1 MSEAANLYA
10 DALAWAKA
18 QKIVLPDEY
27 YGAISAA
34 SRNRSFSVAG
44 LAQLDALQAVHKS
57 LIDALASGKTQQEW
71 AKALLA
77 DPTAAQMLAMPAH
90 RLDNIFRTN
99 LQTGYMRGIAR
110 QQESPA
116 SIKRRPFFQYDAI
129 NDSRT
134 RPSHLAMDNFIAPAD
149 DGIWKIWTPP
159 CGYRCRCIRVALTQA
174 EARAR
179 GWNGSTQ
186 PVPSNPDAGWGH
198 HPLEGDADFLES
210 IKAERFKQAH
220 PAIVKAIV
228 NQYPWREKLNGTTEG
243 KWHDAAFIES
253 PDWIKAAV
261 GNRKALKQVSNKKS
275 GAWYEAWEETINM
288 PPSFTMDRL
297 HARGAWRHEFGHALD
312 HSFSDGSY
320 KYRSSQAD
328 FRAAMA
334 GDAKEL
340 ITNAAATPKRYEIT
354 RAKEVELKEAYE
366 KAGQEFMD
374 ADNRLEWLNKRYAAQ
389 GIDFAQFKSA
399 MERHTDFATVLQ
411 GIGLNKRYTELI
423 VAIEKR
429 DGQSLIDYM
438 AGGKGTT
445 ESKQTFDKGSI
456 GSLSDLIGSATL
468 NKVAGLKSGFGHDDG
483 YYKKR
488 LGYGRSET
496 ECFANLTELYGDAN
510 PVLGQIVEIFTPR
523 MAKLFKE
530 IVNGMD

>member
-27 YGAISAA
+27 YGAIGAA

-57 LIDALASGKTQQEW
+57 LIDALASGKTQREW

-134 RPSHLAMDNFIAPAD
+134 RPSHMAMDNFIAPAD

-159 CGYRCRCIRVALTQA
+159 SGYRCRCIRVALTQA

-186 PVPSNPDAGWGH
+186 PVPSNPDDGWGH
-198 HPLEGDADFLES
+198 HPLDGDADFLES
-210 IKAERFKQAH
+210 IKAERLKQAH
-220 PAIVKAIV
+220 PAIVKAIQ
-228 NQYPWREKLNGTTEG
+228 NQYPWRDKQKGVMEKM
-243 KWHDAAFIES
+243 WHDASFIES

-261 GNRKALKQVSNKKS
+261 GNRKALKQITNKED
-275 GAWYEAWEETINM
+275 GAWYSAYGDYINM
-288 PPSFTMDRL
+288 PPSDDMGSLFGQ
-297 HARGAWRHEFGHALD
+297 AVWRHEFGHALD
-312 HSFSDGSY
+312 HSFSDGRK

-334 GDAKEL
+334 ADAKEL
-340 ITNAAATPKRYEIT
+340 IENAAATPKSYKIT
-354 RAKEVELKEAYE
+354 KAKEVELKEAYE
-366 KAGQEFMD
+366 KAGKEFID
-374 ADNRLEWLNKRYAAQ
+374 ADNRLEWLIRRYAAQ

-411 GIGLNKRYTELI
+411 GIGLQKRYVNLI
-423 VAIEKR
+423 VAIEKK
-429 DGQSLIDYM
+429 DGQSLLDYM
-438 AGGKGTT
+438 TGGKKTA
-445 ESKQTFDKGSI
+445 ESQLTFKKGNI
-456 GSLSDLIGSATL
+456 GNLSDLLGSATL
-468 NKVAGLKSGFGHDDG
+468 NKVAGMKSGFGHVDS
-483 YYKKR
+483 YYKGK
-488 LGYGRSET
+488 LHDGRSET
-496 ECFANLTELYGDAN
+496 ESFANLTALYGDAN
-510 PVLGQIVEIFTPR
+510 PVFGQIVEIFTPR